1 MAKPDVVSCVRRDFL
16 RLAGGG
22 AVLLAAAPF
31 AAFAASTPSAASLK
45 IATIGAG
52 HIGSTLGSMWVKAGH
67 QVMFSSRH
75 PEELKALVEGLGPAA
90 HAGTVAEAVAFGDAI
105 LLAVPYSA
113 LPAIGH
119 DFGVPLATKALI
131 LDASNPI
138 PQRDGEIA
146 TKAREMGAGLY
157 TAQLLPGA
165 RIVRAFNAIGYGK
178 LQADA
183 NRAGERIGIPMA
195 GDDAT
200 ALALASDLVRELG
213 FDPVVIGGTAAG
225 KYLIPGTALG
235 GEHTAAEIKT
245 IAATLN

>member
-1 MAKPDVVSCVRRDFL
+1 MAKHDTVHCARRDFL

-22 AVLLAAAPF
+22 AALLAAAPF
-31 AAFAASTPSAASLK
+31 AAFAAGTPTAASLK
-45 IATIGAG
+45 IATIGSG
-52 HIGSTLGSMWVKAGH
+52 HIGSTLGSMWVKTGH

-75 PEELKALVEGLGPAA
+75 PEELKSLVDGLGSTA
-90 HAGTVAEAVAFGDAI
+90 HAGTVQEAVAFGDAI

-113 LPAIGH
+113 LPDIGH
-119 DFGVPLATKALI
+119 DFAAALAAKVLV

-200 ALALASDLVRELG
+200 ALALASDLVREIG

-235 GEHTAAEIKT
+235 GEHTAAEIKA

>member
-1 MAKPDVVSCVRRDFL
+1 MAKHDIVSCVRRDFL

-22 AVLLAAAPF
+22 AALLATAPL
-31 AAFAASTPSAASLK
+31 AAFAASTPNAASLK

-75 PEELKALVEGLGPAA
+75 PEELKTLVDGLGSSA
-90 HAGTVAEAVAFGDAI
+90 HAGTVTEAVAFGDAI

-113 LPAIGH
+113 LPGIGH
-119 DFGVPLATKALI
+119 DFGAQLAAKVLI

-138 PQRDGEIA
+138 PARDGEIA
-146 TKAREMGAGLY
+146 TKAREMGTGQY

-165 RIVRAFNAIGYGK
+165 HIVRAFNAIGYMK
-178 LQADA
+178 LPADA
-183 NRAGERIGIPMA
+183 NRAGERIGVPMA

-200 ALALASDLVRELG
+200 ALALASDLVREIG

-245 IAATLN
+245 IAATLH